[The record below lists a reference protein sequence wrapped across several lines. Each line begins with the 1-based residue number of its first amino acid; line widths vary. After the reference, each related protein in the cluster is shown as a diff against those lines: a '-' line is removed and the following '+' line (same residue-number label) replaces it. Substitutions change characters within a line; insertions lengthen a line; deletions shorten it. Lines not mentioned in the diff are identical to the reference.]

1 MVCVKSVENLIRPR
15 EKKGVRTSYY
25 GISSLVESFSALFS
39 WACTFHKHM
48 PSLACWLPKVRALP
62 HKILPRSRAFLQNLA
77 EVGHEIWRFRPG
89 HLEEA
94 WRRASSKSCEKFPGS
109 SSQPRSWAWRETADP
124 SPDVGTWADT
134 AAQTDSDLD
143 IKKSK
148 QLWVVSLCYWVV
160 AHPKTE
166 LERWH
171 VGCSMMLAY
180 VSTVLRI

>member
-89 HLEEA
+89 HLEES
-94 WRRASSKSCEKFPGS
+94 WRRASSKSCEKFPGLLPS
-109 SSQPRSWAWRETADP
+109 LVVGHEEKPRIRRQTLAHEQIPRLKQIQTWTSKNPNSCGSFHFVTGSLHIPRLNWRDDML
-124 SPDVGTWADT
+124 DV
-134 AAQTDSDLD
+134 
-143 IKKSK
+143 
-148 QLWVVSLCYWVV
+148 
-160 AHPKTE
+160 
-166 LERWH
+166 RW
-171 VGCSMMLAY
+171 C
-180 VSTVLRI
+180 

>member
-1 MVCVKSVENLIRPR
+1 MVNGKFNQVL
-15 EKKGVRTSYY
+15 
-25 GISSLVESFSALFS
+25 
-39 WACTFHKHM
+39 W
-48 PSLACWLPKVRALP
+48 KV
-62 HKILPRSRAFLQNLA
+62 
-77 EVGHEIWRFRPG
+77 
-89 HLEEA
+89 
-94 WRRASSKSCEKFPGS
+94 PGS

-180 VSTVLRI
+180 VSLSVSGIVWCSRARNIRKTKSRVERICPDFTTTCHAQNRFISWHEEMQKQNKKYLHCSEDLELWHSTIEYLWESLWCLNPLYIYIYLVIWIC